1 MGTIEQFLPND
12 EHPKRRAAVIGAGP
26 AGLVTAK
33 TLMEFGF
40 DVSVYESGS
49 FVGGTWVYNND
60 NGRQFLYKN
69 LHINTSKALTAFS
82 GLPFPQET
90 QPIPDHRDMAR
101 YFAAYAE
108 HFNVTRKI
116 RFNSPV
122 REVLPVPLAGNKRSQ
137 WRVLADNQAPEIYDI
152 VAICTG
158 AFDKP
163 KSFAE
168 AQYFTGEYL
177 HSSEYRE
184 PERYVGKHVC
194 VVGAGNSA
202 VDIASDLCTT
212 ASSVTLVAR
221 SAVKI
226 VPHFIAGRSLNDI
239 GRSLQKRWI
248 PDAVR
253 RFITRILVNIVHGN
267 ETSLGFKPLKHRV
280 HPTISSTI
288 VQDILFS
295 RVKVRQGIETVS
307 DKKITFTDGASQEFD
322 TIIAATGFT
331 IGFPFLSREIIDGTK
346 GNLDLYLRI
355 VPPEWPG
362 LYFVGMV
369 NPDTPINFA
378 CERQARWIAAI
389 ERDGAVLPNAK
400 EMFQQIADKNAWVA
414 RFYGTAARHSFQ
426 EESKIYYRELDIVLR
441 KARKRVS
448 RGSSS
453 RNSRASI
460 KAGNI
465 DPQHRREISAAAN
478 EPAAN

>member
-1 MGTIEQFLPND
+1 MGIIEQFLPND
-12 EHPKRRAAVIGAGP
+12 EHPGRRAAVIGAGP

-40 DVSVYESGS
+40 DVAVYESGS
-49 FVGGTWVYNND
+49 YVGGTWVYNND
-60 NGRQFLYKN
+60 NGRQLLYKN
-69 LHINTSKALTAFS
+69 LHINTSKVLTAFS
-82 GLPFPQET
+82 GLPFPKET
-90 QPIPDHRDMAR
+90 QAIPDHRDMAR

-108 HFNVTRKI
+108 HFNVTHKV

-122 REVLPVPLAGNKRSQ
+122 REVLPVPVAGSKRSQ
-137 WRVLADNQAPEIYDI
+137 WRVTADNQNPDIFDI
-152 VAICTG
+152 VVVCTG

-163 KSFAE
+163 KSFGGAE
-168 AQYFTGEYL
+168 NFTGEYL
-177 HSSEYRE
+177 HSSAYRE
-184 PERYVGKHVC
+184 PGRYVGKHVC
-194 VVGAGNSA
+194 VIGAGNSA

-212 ASSVTLVAR
+212 AGSVTLVAR

-239 GRSLQKRWI
+239 NRSLQKWWI
-248 PDAVR
+248 PDAIR
-253 RFITRILVNIVHGN
+253 RFITKTLVNVVHGP
-267 ETSLGFKPLKHRV
+267 ETNLGFKQLKHRV

-288 VQDILFS
+288 VQDILFN
-295 RVKVRQGIETVS
+295 RVKVRQGVEKIS
-307 DKKITFTDGASQEFD
+307 GKKITFNDGASQEFD

-331 IGFPFLSREIIDGTK
+331 IGFPFLSREIVDGAK

-378 CERQARWIAAI
+378 CERQARWIAAL
-389 ERDGAVLPNAK
+389 ERDGAVLPSAS
-400 EMFQQIADKNAWVA
+400 EMFRQIAAKNAWVA

-426 EESKIYYRELDIVLR
+426 EESKIYYRELDNALR
-441 KARKRVS
+441 RARKNAARGLPLRDRRVLM
-448 RGSSS
+448 G
-453 RNSRASI
+453 RNLE
-460 KAGNI
+460 
-465 DPQHRREISAAAN
+465 QRRKNEISAAAN

>member
-1 MGTIEQFLPND
+1 MGTIKQFLPND

-40 DVSVYESGS
+40 DVAVYESGS
-49 FVGGTWVYNND
+49 YVGGTWIYNND
-60 NGRQFLYKN
+60 NGRQLLYKN

-82 GLPFPQET
+82 GLPFPKET
-90 QPIPDHRDMAR
+90 QAIPDHRDMAQ

-108 HFNVTRKI
+108 HFNVKPKVQ
-116 RFNSPV
+116 FNSPV
-122 REVLPVPLAGNKRSQ
+122 REVLPVPVVGSKRSQ
-137 WRVLADNQAPEIYDI
+137 WRVIADNQSPEVFDI
-152 VAICTG
+152 VAVCTG

-163 KSFAE
+163 KSFAGAE
-168 AQYFTGEYL
+168 NFAGEYL

-212 ASSVTLVAR
+212 AGSVTLVAR

-226 VPHFIAGRSLNDI
+226 VPHFVAGRSLNDI
-239 GRSLQKRWI
+239 NRSLQKWWI

-253 RFITRILVNIVHGN
+253 RFITKTLVSVVHGS
-267 ETSLGFKPLKHRV
+267 ETTLGFKPLKHRV

-295 RVKVRQGIETVS
+295 RVKVRHGIEKIS
-307 DKKITFTDGASQEFD
+307 GRNITFSDGTSQDFD

-331 IGFPFLSREIIDGTK
+331 IGFPFLSREIIDCAK
-346 GNLDLYLRI
+346 GNLDLYLRMM
-355 VPPEWPG
+355 PPEWPS

-378 CERQARWIAAI
+378 CERQARWIAAF
-389 ERDGAVLPNAK
+389 ERDGAALPDTS
-400 EMFQQIADKNAWVA
+400 EMCQQIADKNAWVV
-414 RFYGTAARHSFQ
+414 RFYGTAGRHSFQ
-426 EESKIYYRELDIVLR
+426 EESKIYYRELDNALR
-441 KARKRVS
+441 KARKRAA
-448 RGSSS
+448 RSSTLRDNRALAE
-453 RNSRASI
+453 RNFE
-460 KAGNI
+460 
-465 DPQHRREISAAAN
+465 QQRRSKISTAAN